1 MAEYILPIQ
10 RVIDEFRRIP
20 GVGAK
25 TAARYAFALLNLSD
39 EQTASFAD
47 AIVGLSRDVHHC
59 PICHGLSSS
68 EEGCDI
74 CKSLDR
80 DKSTICVVEDAKDV
94 ITMERIRGYKG
105 VYHVLG
111 GALSPLDNIT
121 PKDLSI
127 GHLLER
133 VEEGEVSEIII
144 ATNPTPK
151 GDATALYIA
160 RVLEFT
166 GVRVSRLAYGIPVG
180 ADIEY
185 ADEITLSRA
194 MEGRRFLGGE

>member
-25 TAARYAFALLNLSD
+25 TAARYAFALLNLSE

-47 AIVGLSRDVHHC
+47 AIIGLSRDVHHC
-59 PICHGLSSS
+59 PICHGLSPR

-74 CKSLDR
+74 CNSLDR

-111 GALSPLDNIT
+111 GALSP
-121 PKDLSI
+121 
-127 GHLLER
+127 
-133 VEEGEVSEIII
+133 
-144 ATNPTPK
+144 
-151 GDATALYIA
+151 
-160 RVLEFT
+160 
-166 GVRVSRLAYGIPVG
+166 
-180 ADIEY
+180 
-185 ADEITLSRA
+185 
-194 MEGRRFLGGE
+194 